1 MFHICSFSSASLF
14 SGHSIIFSGHSIMED
29 GSGISPWNYFFLGSV
44 LFAEAF
50 NFLGEGVGGQNC
62 MF

>member
-1 MFHICSFSSASLF
+1 MFHICSFSSASLV
-14 SGHSIIFSGHSIMED
+14 SGPSIMED
-29 GSGISPWNYFFLGSV
+29 GSGISPWSYFFLGSV

-50 NFLGEGVGGQNC
+50 NFLGEVVGGQNC